1 MNVNHVLS
9 VSTGDKMIIDP
20 INQKVN
26 KIQLVQQG
34 VLWTSYILEPLTW
47 FSEENPSDCNYV
59 FGMSRNDETT
69 EEINVSSNHKIL
81 NCLAAFTLN
90 T

>member
-47 FSEENPSDCNYV
+47 FSEENLSDCNYV

-69 EEINVSSNHKIL
+69 KEINVSSNHKIL